1 MASSDRRSTTGAWM
15 NVRARANARG
25 SAAMLLASALL
36 AIAALAGSAAAF
48 TQPASAGPTGTTGQA
63 AGEARGLNTIRP
75 VDPDEYL
82 ARWIT
87 RIALLDV
94 RLATTPAVN
103 DYRFTA
109 LLLDLASRFRPNDD
123 DLVRRRLEAAFGA
136 GDDAMIEAA
145 TRRLVELDPKD
156 TVAQLRLISRR
167 IGALQTAEARLG
179 AYDRFLSA
187 EGAGLDASIRSR
199 LALDAALLHR
209 ERGEEA
215 KFAER
220 LALASTLDPTNKEAA
235 LIAMSHASERGAD
248 PIARLELVS
257 NLLLADPI
265 DPMVHLQL
273 ARDLAALGDYAGA
286 NRFHDIAQ
294 SMIGGGGARPDRQFS
309 DETWC
314 IEWADMGPENVLRR
328 MTLTLADQRF
338 QAEEEKR
345 RAADDI
351 AATGRVQDPRN
362 VRLASELE
370 RIRLICA
377 DAVGDRASVEQ
388 SAQDFAASFD
398 QVYAEIQDPAKFP
411 EQLTLEVAEE
421 FRWQSF
427 VELQVLRLWMG
438 VDVDKIEPDIQ
449 RYPLVKL
456 DETHPY
462 VRIMRG
468 WQALRAGD
476 FSKAEEI
483 LSTIE
488 TPDEFDGLPIPP
500 LELPTIGLAMSA
512 ELQGRQDKAILLYRE
527 VLRRRPTELAGVWSR
542 TRLQNLGDRDE
553 EALRLKAA
561 AEKISGGI
569 PRDVDRAVGD
579 PTTFM
584 RLEFTPERTTLG
596 AYERNVLTLRIRN
609 MSRFPLAVGSDKAVS
624 SRMLFMPA
632 VEVTIDSLPPELTQA
647 EIIEVDRRL
656 RLMPREE
663 LTVKIWPDAGVTGAL
678 TEAYAAQVMRLRY
691 RAVQGFAATG
701 AGGFDATG
709 LGLTADS
716 PLIVRTADA
725 MARTPIGDFA
735 AKLGSGR
742 GALTPEFIGALRA
755 RLLSR
760 GIDGQMATSEQRA
773 ALAAALASFYPN
785 ADAPTRRMLLA
796 ALPNRATMEEML
808 AFDEATLAETDPAA
822 LAIIIATRV
831 IDASS
836 PAIDRALASDD
847 ATLKSLAAI
856 QRERLTAQSR
866 IFANSDAMSVL
877 ITGVAEAM
885 KAPTEAQSPTTPE
898 GTPPT
903 DPTGVAPP
911 PPTSAPGSPP
921 R

>member
-1 MASSDRRSTTGAWM
+1 ML
-15 NVRARANARG
+15 G
-25 SAAMLLASALL
+25 SIAVAL
-36 AIAALAGSAAAF
+36 AALAGTASAQPDAGTPTSVAPATAAA
-48 TQPASAGPTGTTGQA
+48 QPSRDATRSNPSAPRALDTAQ
-63 AGEARGLNTIRP
+63 P

-82 ARWIT
+82 ARWMT
-87 RIALLDV
+87 RVALLDI
-94 RLATTPAVN
+94 RLAITPGEN

-109 LLLDLASRFRPNDD
+109 LLLELASRFRPDDD
-123 DLVRRRLEAAFGA
+123 DLIRRRLEAAFGA

-167 IGALQTAEARLG
+167 IGAMQTAEARLA
-179 AYDRFLSA
+179 AYDRFLSPQ
-187 EGAGLDASIRSR
+187 GSTLDASIRSR

-209 ERGEEA
+209 ERGDEK

-220 LALASTLDPTNKEAA
+220 LALACTLDPTNKESA
-235 LIAMSHASERGAD
+235 LLALSYASERGID
-248 PIARLELVS
+248 PISRLELVS

-338 QAEEEKR
+338 QAEEAKR
-345 RAADDI
+345 QAAEDI

-377 DAVGDRASVEQ
+377 DAVGDRASVQQ
-388 SAQDFAASFD
+388 SATDFAASFD
-398 QVYAEIQDPAKFP
+398 QVYNEIQDPSKFP
-411 EQLTLEVAEE
+411 EQLTMEIAEE

-427 VELQVLRLWMG
+427 IELQLLRLWMG
-438 VDVDKIEPDIQ
+438 VDVDKIEPDLAK
-449 RYPLVKL
+449 YPLVKL
-456 DETHPY
+456 DESHPY
-462 VRIMRG
+462 VRTMRG
-468 WQALRAGD
+468 LQAMRAGD
-476 FSKAEEI
+476 LAKANEI
-483 LSTIE
+483 LSAVE
-488 TPDEFDGLPIPP
+488 MPDEFDGLPIPP
-500 LELPTIGLAMSA
+500 LELPTIGRALAA
-512 ELQGRQDKAILLYRE
+512 ELQGRQNEAILLYRE
-527 VLRRRPTELAGVWSR
+527 VVRRRPTELAGVWSR
-542 TRLQNLGDRDE
+542 TRLANLGDRDE
-553 EALRLKAA
+553 EAERLRSAA
-561 AEKISGGI
+561 IKISSGI

-596 AYERNVLTLRIRN
+596 AFERNVLTLRIRN
-609 MSRFPLAVGSDKAVS
+609 MSRFPLAMGSDKAVS

-632 VEVTIDSLPPELTQA
+632 IEVSVDQLPPELTQA

-663 LTVKIWPDAGVTGAL
+663 LTIKIWPDAGVTGSL
-678 TEAYAAQVMRLRY
+678 MEVFAAQVIRLRY

-716 PLIVRTADA
+716 ALIVRTADA
-725 MARTPIGDFA
+725 LTRSPIADFA
-735 AKLGSGR
+735 AKLASGR
-742 GALTPEFIGALRA
+742 GNLPPEFIGALRA
-755 RLLSR
+755 RLVAR
-760 GIDGQMATSEQRA
+760 GIDGQVATSEQRA
-773 ALAAALASFYPN
+773 QLAAALASFYPN
-785 ADAPTRRMLLA
+785 ADEPTRRALLA
-796 ALPNRATMEEML
+796 VLPNRASMEEML
-808 AFDEATLAETDPAA
+808 VFDEATFAETDPVA
-822 LAIIIATRV
+822 LAIVIATRV
-831 IDASS
+831 IDAAS
-836 PAIDRALASDD
+836 PVLDRALASQD
-847 ATLKSLAAI
+847 ATLKSLATI

-866 IFANSDAMSVL
+866 IFANSDAASVL

-885 KAPTEAQSPTTPE
+885 KAPVDAAPTT
-898 GTPPT
+898 TPDGAPA
-903 DPTGVAPP
+903 DPSGAAPP
-911 PPTSAPGSPP
+911 PPPPATPATPP